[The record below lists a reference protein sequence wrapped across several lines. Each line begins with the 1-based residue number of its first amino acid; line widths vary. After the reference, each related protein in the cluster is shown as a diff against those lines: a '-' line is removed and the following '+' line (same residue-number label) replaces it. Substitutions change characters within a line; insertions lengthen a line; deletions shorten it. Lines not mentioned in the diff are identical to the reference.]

1 MLRRARG
8 WAVLRRAAL
17 PAGREL
23 VRRRDRGFQPT
34 ASCRT
39 PHLRTCAPAL
49 GVRLGTD
56 GTLSDE
62 ESARLA
68 DHQPE
73 DPFGIEKFAWH
84 TLYQACRAGISGGH
98 AIVFH

>member
-1 MLRRARG
+1 MRG
-8 WAVLRRAAL
+8 GGPSFGEPLFL
-17 PAGREL
+17 PDENLSGAGI
-23 VRRRDRGFQPT
+23 VG
-34 ASCRT
+34 SSRT